1 MIALA
6 VGTEADIVHTEVDI
20 GTAARAANTV
30 AVALAVG
37 TEVGIAENYLQ
48 AVGTAQGSGDTV
60 ETMAVD

>member
-1 MIALA
+1 MIALT

-20 GTAARAANTV
+20 GTAARAANTE

-37 TEVGIAENYLQ
+37 TEVGNYLQ
-48 AVGTAQGSGDTV
+48 AVGTAQDLGDTV